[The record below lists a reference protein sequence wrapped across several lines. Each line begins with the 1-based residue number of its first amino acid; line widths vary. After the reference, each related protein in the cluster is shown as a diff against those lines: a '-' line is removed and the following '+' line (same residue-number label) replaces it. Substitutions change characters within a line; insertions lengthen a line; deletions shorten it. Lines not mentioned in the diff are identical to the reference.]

1 MTRKIKSGALAL
13 VLGLTVCFGALAQ
26 MPVPAAETASPDDPM
41 LQLQK
46 LNQFYRYLNGTY
58 VDTVHNDALVEK
70 AIREMLTFP
79 SSCPYPYA
87 VRVRSWLLIV
97 DRHRV
102 RAGTYS

>member
-70 AIREMLTFP
+70 AIREML
-79 SSCPYPYA
+79 
-87 VRVRSWLLIV
+87 
-97 DRHRV
+97 
-102 RAGTYS
+102 